1 VGTRLATALAIA
13 AGTIALL
20 AFDRPGPF
28 GSYTYPSSVN
38 QSPRCSSP
46 IISSWR
52 DGHFDAGWFGYAPLT
67 STSPGVAQSCKSP
80 ARHRLELAGALL
92 AGTALILLRPRRWFG
107 RASGAQPSLAA

>member
-1 VGTRLATALAIA
+1 MVRLRA
-13 AGTIALL
+13 AHIDVAGRRTVVQE
-20 AFDRPGPF
+20 PG
-28 GSYTYPSSVN
+28 
-38 QSPRCSSP
+38 SP